1 MKRKRKGSGGD
12 GGDGGDGG
20 GGGGLP
26 KENLLCFLLE
36 NLLHKNFERRE

>member
-1 MKRKRKGSGGD
+1 MKMKMKKGS
-12 GGDGGDGG
+12 GGDGG

-26 KENLLCFLLE
+26 NLLCCLLE